1 MSFGNEDQNNSK
13 NFIIA
18 MVLFMVVMFGYEYFS
33 GDKNQNSASQTTEE
47 IITDKETS
55 QDKEIPYNQE
65 SELPQ
70 EKLSIDDALKAT
82 NRISLENTHMIG
94 SVNLNGGIIDS
105 IILKDYKDS
114 VDKDSKNVML
124 LTPKDTEHQFYY
136 AISYNDNT
144 NNESISEKSVWTSD
158 DFEGRQQS
166 ITLKTQ
172 TQNGL
177 IIERTVTFDDN
188 YLINIKDKI
197 INVSSKP
204 IELNAKSDLI
214 RFFPKHNDYAIVHE
228 GLVGCSEAKVQEI
241 KYKDIENKTGFK
253 NCSWLGYT
261 DIYWLIAVINSK
273 NNIVNYSTFGDDCY
287 KISSS
292 KPRNLRISPDTMIEL
307 KYQLFT
313 GPKDIQILKN
323 YKNER
328 NFEKFDMAIDFGWF
342 FIITKPLIQL
352 VDLLAKIFS
361 NMGIVIL
368 VLTLMFKVVTYPL
381 MKKSFISAAKMKE
394 IQPKIASLQKLYA
407 NDKVRM
413 NQEMMA
419 LYKKEQVSPM
429 SGCLPMLLQAPIF
442 FCLYKVFFISIEMRQ
457 APLFGWVHDLSAPD
471 SLYIFNLFGA
481 INWTPPNFLQIGVWP
496 LIMGLSMFLQ
506 QKFTTIGKKKKIQ
519 IVEKTSEQK
528 MQENMMLIMPIM
540 FTYICSSFPV
550 AVVIYWTI
558 SNIFGMLQQYY
569 VNRRIK

>member
-1 MSFGNEDQNNSK
+1 MSFGNEENNSK

-18 MVLFMVVMFGYEYFS
+18 MVLFMAVMFGYEYFAGNKS
-33 GDKNQNSASQTTEE
+33 QNVEPQTTEE
-47 IITDKETS
+47 IDSENKDNS
-55 QDKEIPYNQE
+55 SNSGAEIPE
-65 SELPQ
+65 
-70 EKLSIDDALKAT
+70 EKYLSIDEALKFS

-105 IILKDYKDS
+105 IVLKDYKES
-114 VDKDSKNVML
+114 IDKDSKNVML
-124 LTPKDTEHQFYY
+124 LTPKNTKHQFYY
-136 AISYNDNT
+136 AISYQDTT
-144 NNESISEKSVWTSD
+144 NNELISEKSVWTSD
-158 DFEGRQQS
+158 DFEGRKQS

-177 IIERTVTFDDN
+177 IIERSMTFDDN
-188 YLINIKDKI
+188 YLLNIKDKI

-214 RFFPKHNDYAIVHE
+214 RAFPKHNDYAVVHE
-228 GLVGCSEAKVQEI
+228 GLVGCGDSKVQEI
-241 KYKDIENKTGFK
+241 KYKEIESKTGFK

-261 DIYWLIAVINSK
+261 DIYWLTALINNK
-273 NNIVNYSTFGDDCY
+273 NDIVSYSTIGDECY

-292 KPRNLRISPDTMIEL
+292 KPKNLKISPDSMIEVN
-307 KYQLFT
+307 YQLFT
-313 GPKDIQILKN
+313 GPKDIQVLKN
-323 YKNER
+323 YKNEK

-352 VDLLAKIFS
+352 VDFLAKIFS

-368 VLTLMFKVVTYPL
+368 VLTLMFKIVTYPL

-394 IQPKIASLQKLYA
+394 IQPKVASLQKLYA

-471 SLYIFNLFGA
+471 SLYLFNLFGA
-481 INWTPPNFLQIGVWP
+481 IDWTPPSFLQIGVWP
-496 LIMGLSMFLQ
+496 LIMGLTMFLQ
-506 QKFTTIGKKKKIQ
+506 QKLTTIGKKRKIE

-558 SNIFGMLQQYY
+558 SNIFSMLQQYY
-569 VNRRIK
+569 VNRKIK

>member
-1 MSFGNEDQNNSK
+1 MSFGNEENNSK

-18 MVLFMVVMFGYEYFS
+18 MVLFMVIMFGYEYFS
-33 GDKNQNSASQTTEE
+33 GNKNQNTEIQTTEE
-47 IITDKETS
+47 LATENKDSSDNSEA
-55 QDKEIPYNQE
+55 EIPE
-65 SELPQ
+65 
-70 EKLSIDDALKAT
+70 EKYLSIDEALKSS
-82 NRISLENTHMIG
+82 NRVSLENTHMIG
-94 SVNLNGGIIDS
+94 FVNLNGGIIDS
-105 IILKDYKDS
+105 IVLKDYKES
-114 VDKDSKNVML
+114 VDKGSKNVML
-124 LTPKDTEHQFYY
+124 LTPKNTEHQFYY
-136 AISYNDNT
+136 AISYQDTT
-144 NNESISEKSVWTSD
+144 NNELISEKSVWTSD
-158 DFEGRQQS
+158 DFEGKNQS
-166 ITLKTQ
+166 VILKTQ

-177 IIERTVTFDDN
+177 IIERTLTLDDN

-204 IELNAKSDLI
+204 IELNSKSDLI
-214 RFFPKHNDYAIVHE
+214 RFFPKHNDYAVVHE
-228 GLVGCSEAKVQEI
+228 GLVGCGEGKVQEI

-261 DIYWLIAVINSK
+261 DIYWLAALINNK
-273 NNIVNYSTFGDDCY
+273 NNTVNYSTIGDDCY

-292 KPRNLRISPDTMIEL
+292 KPKNLKISPDSMIEL
-307 KYQLFT
+307 NYQLFT
-313 GPKDIQILKN
+313 GPKDIQVLKN
-323 YKNER
+323 YKNEK

-352 VDLLAKIFS
+352 VDFLAKIFS

-368 VLTLMFKVVTYPL
+368 VLTLMFKIVTYPL

-394 IQPKIASLQKLYA
+394 LQPKIASLQKLYA

-419 LYKKEQVSPM
+419 LYKKKQVSPM

-457 APLFGWVHDLSAPD
+457 APLFGWIHDLSAPD
-471 SLYIFNLFGA
+471 SLYLFNLFGA
-481 INWTPPNFLQIGVWP
+481 IDWTPPSFLQIGVWP
-496 LIMGLSMFLQ
+496 LIMGLTMFLQ
-506 QKFTTIGKKKKIQ
+506 QKLTNIGKKRKIQ

-558 SNIFGMLQQYY
+558 SNIFSMIQQYY
-569 VNRRIK
+569 VNRKIN